1 MKRALENR
9 SLDRGLTI
17 LECLSAEG
25 ATSLQGLH
33 AATGLAKSTVRR
45 LLSTLVQRKIV
56 RRSLADG
63 LYRTNIAM
71 PAYGRAPLPHDE
83 GWLVDRALPH
93 MIELTQA
100 VGWACDLH
108 IFERTRGR
116 IIESTRPLSPF
127 FQYQRPIDL
136 QVSAFGSAGGLAVLS
151 TWPEAEVLALVKE
164 IGNDPLWG
172 LKRAGLDQSGLLMTL
187 RQVRKRGYAT
197 RPKDYRGETAFAT
210 TLNVIACPI
219 VQRDVTVGA
228 LALLWPRG
236 YLSTA
241 RFAELHLRELQATVG
256 GISGGFEAPRRIEK
270 VSSI

>member
-9 SLDRGLTI
+9 SLDRGLAI
-17 LECLSAEG
+17 LERLSADG
-25 ATSLQGLH
+25 ASSLQGLH

-71 PAYGRAPLPHDE
+71 PAFGRAPLRHDE
-83 GWLVDRALPH
+83 GWLVGRALPH

-108 IFERTRGR
+108 IFERTRSR

-136 QVSAFGSAGGLAVLS
+136 QVSVFGSAGGLAVLS
-151 TWPEAEVLALVKE
+151 TWPEPEVLALAKE
-164 IGNDPLWG
+164 IGNDPVWG
-172 LKRAGLDQSGLLMTL
+172 LKRAGLDNDGLIAML
-187 RQVRKRGYAT
+187 RQSRKRGYAV
-197 RPKDYRGETAFAT
+197 RPRDYRGETALAT

-219 VQRDVTVGA
+219 AQQKLTVGA

-241 RFAELHLRELQATVG
+241 RFAELHVRQLQEAVA
-256 GISGGFEAPRRIEK
+256 GISGDL
-270 VSSI
+270 